1 MNFNYNYTPTTGKVK
16 VQNVVFGFDKFK
28 GILTCEFDMRGFD
41 PAGGDN
47 IDVTLVVQGKT
58 GNLSITEPDEMWKRH
73 IVTLNLGTQL
83 DLKDWGTQ
91 SPVLTIKDENNTICY
106 TETGSI
112 KIDLDPIEYDCEI
125 TNHPFGDDSTPDI
138 TFKLDDLQHEQSFIP
153 IVTVGSSNSVGCKIY
168 LDDGDGTTTELNMST
183 NRFGCINGVKFSESS
198 ISMSNTLP
206 ANKTYFKRIDSYK
219 ITAPTMVSGQ
229 NTYTINLQANTE

>member
-1 MNFNYNYTPTTGKVK
+1 MNFNYNYTPTTGNIK

-41 PAGGDN
+41 PAGGDD

-83 DLKDWGTQ
+83 DLKDWATQ
-91 SPVLTIKDENNTICY
+91 SPVLTIYDADNTVCY

-125 TNHPFGDDSTPDI
+125 TNHPFGDDSTPLI
-138 TFKLDDLQHEQSFIP
+138 TFKLDDLSSSQSHAP
-153 IVTVGSSNSVGCKIY
+153 VVKVGSSTSSGGCTRFFE
-168 LDDGDGTTTELNMST
+168 DGTYIPGTTRFLNL
-183 NRFGCINGVKFSESS
+183 NGVKFEDVSS
-198 ISMSNTLP
+198 TIKFEDTICGYSKFMNIS
-206 ANKTYFKRIDSYK
+206 SYQ
-219 ITAPTMVSGQ
+219 IAAPTMSSGV
-229 NTYTINLQANTE
+229 NEYTIDLQSQKA